1 MKINQIEETQLSTLG
16 RSLRA
21 VTPYVHYDRCHIAR
35 T

>member
-1 MKINQIEETQLSTLG
+1 MKISQIEETQLSTLG

-21 VTPYVHYDRCHIAR
+21 VTPYVHYDHYYIAR